1 MQSKETSQRF
11 LQLTVLL
18 CKLFDPVKT
27 YNANISVPKVY
38 VNMGEVD
45 YSVIKKINLYFY
57 MDTSNLIYFHYEK
70 VLIVTSMIISV

>member
-45 YSVIKKINLYFY
+45 YSVIKKINLFFIWTLQ
-57 MDTSNLIYFHYEK
+57 TSS
-70 VLIVTSMIISV
+70 TSIMKKC